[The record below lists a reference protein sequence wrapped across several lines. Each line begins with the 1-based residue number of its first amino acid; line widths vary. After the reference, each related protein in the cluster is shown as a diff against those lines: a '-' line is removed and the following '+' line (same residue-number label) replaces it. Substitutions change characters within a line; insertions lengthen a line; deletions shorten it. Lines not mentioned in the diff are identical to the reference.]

1 MKIAKIV
8 YSILPTLSSLFFF
21 SGKNHASFLF
31 PTHTMAVS
39 ADLLKKEVRRME
51 HETDLEDWIF
61 KDEQTHISER

>member
-1 MKIAKIV
+1 
-8 YSILPTLSSLFFF
+8 
-21 SGKNHASFLF
+21 
-31 PTHTMAVS
+31 MAVS